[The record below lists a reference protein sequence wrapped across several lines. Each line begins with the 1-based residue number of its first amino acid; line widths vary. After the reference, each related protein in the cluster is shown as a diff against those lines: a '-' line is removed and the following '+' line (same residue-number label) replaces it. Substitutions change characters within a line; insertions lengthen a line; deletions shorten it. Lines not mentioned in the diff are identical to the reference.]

1 MAHALGR
8 CLLFVAI
15 AGGGALGEG
24 VVGHDAILDAP
35 SRPCAPGDI
44 VTVAVLSDRLE
55 QMLAVVLSAQA
66 SAEDSTCFEWH
77 LFTSDAPRLSQLLD
91 DQTIAADQRHVTIV
105 YSLIDAEIALEKRG
119 ITPVWQ
125 RASFRAA
132 ASGKPRR
139 TPWSLLERASDSDP
153 KHAHPLNLLRFY
165 LADLPAFEG
174 VERLLLLDDDVC
186 VQQDLKEAFFAPSPV
201 GHTSDGPT
209 PDTVPALIASCQ
221 MQRFDTSTRRFAIGQ
236 GTLTYAD
243 TPFLGAVGGPAG
255 YALCPEDEEDDED
268 ASAAEVAA
276 LERRRRA
283 GCAPAALE
291 PKLSQLYRQIS
302 AQHSARP
309 SNLITAGGSES
320 ADDVSIDPGGDVS
333 LATIDPDV
341 AANLAIRNTTAWNYG
356 VALMHLDTWRS
367 RKLLERF
374 DAWCVANEHFNFFAP
389 TSVSFGLGLAY
400 LTLAGQ
406 VACWPAGTVL
416 DGLGFLTWADL
427 QANGIGLDEIEVR
440 ACTCICMRA
449 CVHAEPVHAEP
460 ARHL

>member
-1 MAHALGR
+1 MWP
-8 CLLFVAI
+8 
-15 AGGGALGEG
+15 G
-24 VVGHDAILDAP
+24 V
-35 SRPCAPGDI
+35 
-44 VTVAVLSDRLE
+44 LE
-55 QMLAVVLSAQA
+55 PR
-66 SAEDSTCFEWH
+66 
-77 LFTSDAPRLSQLLD
+77 APRQPPA
-91 DQTIAADQRHVTIV
+91 QV
-105 YSLIDAEIALEKRG
+105 ALR
-119 ITPVWQ
+119 I
-125 RASFRAA
+125 S
-132 ASGKPRR
+132 
-139 TPWSLLERASDSDP
+139 
-153 KHAHPLNLLRFY
+153 
-165 LADLPAFEG
+165 
-174 VERLLLLDDDVC
+174 
-186 VQQDLKEAFFAPSPV
+186 
-201 GHTSDGPT
+201 
-209 PDTVPALIASCQ
+209 SC
-221 MQRFDTSTRRFAIGQ
+221 TG
-236 GTLTYAD
+236 
-243 TPFLGAVGGPAG
+243 
-255 YALCPEDEEDDED
+255 
-268 ASAAEVAA
+268 
-276 LERRRRA
+276 
-283 GCAPAALE
+283 
-291 PKLSQLYRQIS
+291 

-333 LATIDPDV
+333 LAAIDPDV